1 MEQHVQAVLITKQMP
16 VSEVVE
22 KWPSTEEIM
31 KQLGLNCFG
40 CDGAPVDSIE
50 QVATSLGFQQERVNE
65 LLNVLNEE
73 ARKTPPRTSGF
84 DPNAKYAVEITENA
98 AKKIN
103 EIMKNSQKDGYGL
116 KFGVK
121 PGGCAGYSYGLD
133 FQKEATA
140 GEKTLVSHGVNVFVD
155 EKSLP
160 LVNEVIIDYV
170 EALQGSGFKIKNPH
184 AKKSCG
190 CGKSDGF

>member
-1 MEQHVQAVLITKQMP
+1 MEQHVQAILITKDTP
-16 VSEVVE
+16 VSEIVD
-22 KWPSTEEIM
+22 KWPAAEEIM

-40 CDGAPVDSIE
+40 CDGAPDESIGE
-50 QVATSLGFQQERVNE
+50 VATALEFQQERVNE
-65 LLNVLNEE
+65 LLNALNEE
-73 ARKTPPRTSGF
+73 ARKTPPRKSGF
-84 DPNAKYAVEITENA
+84 DPNAKYSVEITENA
-98 AKKIN
+98 AKKIQ
-103 EIMKNSQKDGYGL
+103 EIMKNSQKAGYGL

-133 FQKEATA
+133 FQKEAMG
-140 GEKTLVSHGVNVFVD
+140 GERTLESHGVNVFID

-160 LVNEVIIDYV
+160 LVNEVTIDYV